1 MCNLSR
7 VRICDRLE
15 THAGIQE
22 KCGEVFSIVEDL
34 FGSIKI
40 IRESCQRRTR
50 YRMKFW
56 QVDETF
62 PRPNATLLFESSA
75 CQHCTLTVINKPPPL
90 NDKYKREMFERI

>member
-7 VRICDRLE
+7 VRIRLE
-15 THAGIQE
+15 IHAGVQ
-22 KCGEVFSIVEDL
+22 KKYGEVFSIVEDL

-62 PRPNATLLFESSA
+62 PRPNATLLFESSV
-75 CQHCTLTVINKPPPL
+75 CQHCILTVINKSPPL
-90 NDKYKREMFERI
+90 NDKYEREMFERI